1 MRADGPVLVALD
13 GSSHSPTTL
22 AWGLHEAALRGAD
35 AVLVRA
41 YQDPVDLV
49 PWGMTPFL
57 DDVRLDSDARAYLDA
72 TVAAARVEHRGL
84 AVRSRLLHGPAVATL
99 REAGADASLLVL
111 GATGGSG
118 RRRLGSVPEQL
129 TAHSRCPVV
138 VVGGAHPT
146 PTRPG
151 APVVVGVDGSAASL
165 VAADVAA
172 HEAALRG
179 APLVVVH
186 ARPYVAAPYAP
197 GWPTLPPLATAD
209 SGDATHRA
217 AREVVHR
224 LTARHPGTEVL
235 LELVDDAPAPALC
248 EVARG
253 AHLLVVGSRGA
264 GGFRGLLVGS
274 VSAEVVRSASCP
286 VMVLHEHDAE
296 VLAHGA
302 A

>member
-22 AWGLHEAALRGAD
+22 AWGLREAALRGTD

-41 YQDPVDLV
+41 YQDPVDLL

-57 DDVRLDSDARAYLDA
+57 DDVRLDAEARAYLDA
-72 TVAAARVEHRGL
+72 TLAAARVEHRGL
-84 AVRSRLLHGPAVATL
+84 PLRSKLMHGPAVAAL
-99 REAGADASLLVL
+99 RQASADGSLLVL
-111 GATGGSG
+111 GATGNAG

-129 TAHSRCPVV
+129 TAHARCPVV
-138 VVGGAHPT
+138 VVRGAHPT
-146 PTRPG
+146 PTSGR

-165 VAADVAA
+165 SAADVAA
-172 HEAALRG
+172 REAALRG
-179 APLVVVH
+179 APLLVVH
-186 ARPYVAAPYAP
+186 ARPHVAAPYAP

-217 AREVVHR
+217 ARDVVHR
-224 LTARHPGTEVL
+224 LTTQHPGTEVL
-235 LELVDDAPAPALC
+235 LELVDDDPAPALC
-248 EVARG
+248 ELARG

-286 VMVLHEHDAE
+286 VLVLHEPDAE
-296 VLAHGA
+296 TLAHA
-302 A
+302 AA